1 MKVIVD
7 CVNKDRN
14 PNPYIEWDKG
24 FMLCNSMP
32 GIAST
37 RLYKVYRTEPNSRR
51 EELEVYEEPGMTLP
65 HCLQYRTHVLRA
77 FYLEVIL
84 GILEELGVLVAS
96 WSLTRRNLFIDII
109 QFEGS
114 YFCVLKL
121 ELKGNQ
127 VVLRLHIHIA

>member
-1 MKVIVD
+1 MD
-7 CVNKDRN
+7 CVHKDSYSN
-14 PNPYIEWDKG
+14 HYLELGKG

-37 RLYKVYRTEPNSRR
+37 RLYRVYRTEPNSRR
-51 EELEVYEEPGMTLP
+51 EELEVYEEIGTTLP

-77 FYLEVIL
+77 FYPEVIL

-96 WSLTRRNLFIDII
+96 WSLTRRNPFIDII